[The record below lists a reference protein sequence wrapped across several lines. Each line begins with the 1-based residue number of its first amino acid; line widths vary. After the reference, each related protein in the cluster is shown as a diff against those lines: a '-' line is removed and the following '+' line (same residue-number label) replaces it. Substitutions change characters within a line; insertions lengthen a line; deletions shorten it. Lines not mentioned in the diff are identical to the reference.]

1 MRSLFERMAG
11 RLLPL
16 FLAAAVLLP
25 AVLGFAAAE
34 GAAFMPG
41 DVNGNNK
48 IDPADYAMCK
58 RAYLR
63 TYTLSEEQA
72 ARADINRNGRTDA
85 SEYAMIKRHYLG
97 TYFIPGAEDV
107 NGKQAEVENGLFVKM
122 PADRPLRIAQFA
134 DLHIGTEGSPYQNDK
149 VERTKN
155 YLKYIA
161 EEHKPDLI
169 VCSGDNIMTTGV
181 NALKEFAE
189 FMDGLKTPWTLIYGN
204 HDAES
209 TAAGYCK
216 KDLSDYLES
225 CGSPYLLYESG
236 YIDKANNRYG
246 NFSISVLSPGGTRLL
261 GAILLL
267 DAGVYSSSL
276 SSYEAITEGQ
286 IEWYS
291 SEIDRLNGKY
301 SGAVIPSVVFS
312 HIQLPEFHTAYL
324 AARNGSGAEFVI
336 DQELSASDVS
346 CIKTGGPT
354 YKNTGLF
361 DVMVEKGSTRAY
373 FVGHE
378 HTFGFQVK
386 MSGIT
391 MGFAPQSGFSTLFEN
406 NDLKRTTYIYNLKTD
421 FSFTT
426 DVAVEP
432 GEGIG
437 LTYCGSY
444 DGEGVLDESTG
455 CYTAELELSSGNSI
469 MLGYGGE
476 RLRLADISVSGD
488 CASSASAANG
498 EKLYTKGAVSL
509 VYGGGTPRRFT
520 LVYDPAKKLL
530 SVAAEKI
537 DSDPDAPTSLTAKT
551 VNVDA
556 GADAIAV
563 WTESGKKIRELTDLS
578 TGAAK
583 WVGNSWRYYIIVDG
597 EGRIAYAVQWPDS
610 GYGGPMSTG
619 YYCNNYYSDYTQNPA
634 IVLYEGYKNDWASGG
649 IGYKLFEIVVPEG
662 GFAIT
667 SHGSTNSELIYMLS
681 QGKVNNHD
689 ISNINKRNVYG
700 DEIRLSYDPDT
711 KTVSLYT
718 VQV

>member
-1 MRSLFERMAG
+1 MKSLLKRTAG
-11 RLLPL
+11 RVISLLIAA
-16 FLAAAVLLP
+16 FLLLP
-25 AVLGFAAAE
+25 AFSFAAE
-34 GAAFMPG
+34 TSFMPG
-41 DVNGNNK
+41 DVNGNGK
-48 IDPADYAMCK
+48 IDTTDYAMCK
-58 RAYLR
+58 RAFLR
-63 TYTLSEEQA
+63 TYTLSEEQLL
-72 ARADINRNGRTDA
+72 RADINKNGKVDA

-97 TYFIPGAEDV
+97 TYFIPGAEDETGEQV
-107 NGKQAEVENGLFVKM
+107 EVENGLFIKM
-122 PADRPLRIAQFA
+122 PAGRPLRIAQFA
-134 DLHIGTEGSPYQNDK
+134 DLHIGTEGKPYQNDK
-149 VERTKN
+149 LERTKN

-181 NALKEFAE
+181 NALKEFAD

-216 KDLSDYLES
+216 KDLSEYLES

-236 YIDKANNRYG
+236 YVDKENNRYG

-267 DAGVYSSSL
+267 DSGVYSSSL

-286 IEWYS
+286 IEWYE

-301 SGAVIPSVVFS
+301 AGAVIPSVVFA

-324 AARNGSGAEFVI
+324 AARNGNGAEFVI
-336 DQELSASDVS
+336 DQKLSASDVS
-346 CIKTGGPT
+346 SIKTGGPT
-354 YKNTGLF
+354 YKNTGLY
-361 DVMVEKGSTRAY
+361 DAMLEKGSTKAY

-386 MSGIT
+386 MNGIT
-391 MGFAPQSGFSTLFEN
+391 LGFAPQTGFSTKFEN

-426 DVAVEP
+426 DSAEEP
-432 GEGIG
+432 GEGVG

-444 DGEGVLDESTG
+444 DGAGVLDKATG
-455 CYTAELELSSGNSI
+455 CYTAVLEMSSGNSI
-469 MLGYGGE
+469 MLGYDGE
-476 RLRLADISVSGD
+476 RLQLPDISIAGD
-488 CASSASAANG
+488 CAASASAANG

-509 VYGGGTPRRFT
+509 VYGGGTPRDFT

-530 SVAAEKI
+530 TVTAEEVEA
-537 DSDPDAPTSLTAKT
+537 DPDAPTSLVAKT
-551 VNVDA
+551 VNADA

-563 WTESGKKIRELTDLS
+563 WTGSGKKIRELTDVS

-583 WVGNSWRYYIIVDG
+583 WVGNSWRYYIIVDS

-619 YYCNNYYSDYTQNPA
+619 YYCNSYYSDYTKNPA
-634 IVLYEGYKNDWASGG
+634 IVLYEGYTNDWASGG

-667 SHGSTNSELIYMLS
+667 SHGATNSELIYMLS
-681 QGKVNNHD
+681 QGKVSNHD
-689 ISNINKRNVYG
+689 VSNINKRNVY
-700 DEIRLSYDPDT
+700 DDCIRLSYDPET
-711 KTVSLYT
+711 KTISLYT
-718 VQV
+718 VSE